1 MNHLE
6 STFTGKNAF
15 WRYILMFAVV
25 LIVSNTIGA
34 IPLLIAV
41 FNKSASNPA
50 VYSQLSANPG
60 DLSILGVSP
69 NVGFVMMLFPF
80 MMGLLAFIILVKPL
94 NNRTVRV
101 TINGTGK
108 IRWKRFFISAAVW
121 LVLSA
126 LYLFFYL
133 KIDPANFSLNNKT
146 ASLLILTV
154 VSVLFIPFQAAFEEM
169 LFRGYLMQ
177 GFAALVK
184 NRWFPLILTSLLF
197 GLMHSFNPEVKE
209 FGFFTM
215 IPQYFIFGIIFGIIT
230 ILDDGIE
237 TAMGAHTANNIFL
250 CIMVTNS
257 SSALQTPA
265 LYVQYNIHPW
275 TEFAALVVIG
285 VLFIFILKLIFKW
298 ENFSL
303 LFRKIIVPLPNTA
316 VSVADLLPHPAGSSS
331 TLLPHPPSVTV
342 EKGGIR

>member
-50 VYSQLSANPG
+50 VYSQLSTNPN

-69 NVGFVMMLFPF
+69 NIGFIMMLFPF
-80 MMGLLAFIILVKPL
+80 MMGLLAFIVLVKPL
-94 NNRTVRV
+94 NHRTLKM

-108 IRWKRFFISAAVW
+108 IRWDRFFISAGVW

-146 ASLLILTV
+146 ASLLILSL
-154 VSVLFIPFQAAFEEM
+154 VSVLFIPFQAAFEEV

-177 GFAALVK
+177 GFAVLVK
-184 NRWFPLILTSLLF
+184 NRWFPIIVTSLLF

-209 FGFFTM
+209 FGFLTM
-215 IPQYFIFGIIFGIIT
+215 IPQYIVFGIIFGIIT

-237 TAMGAHTANNIFL
+237 AAMGAHTANNIFL
-250 CIMVTNS
+250 CVMVTNS

-265 LYVQYNIHPW
+265 LYEQFNIHPW

-285 VLFIFILKLIFKW
+285 ILFIFILKIIFKW
-298 ENFSL
+298 KNFSVL
-303 LFRKIIVPLPNTA
+303 ITKI
-316 VSVADLLPHPAGSSS
+316 S
-331 TLLPHPPSVTV
+331 
-342 EKGGIR
+342 R